1 VENLKTS
8 ELPQTRIDI
17 SKSETIRKAAARLI
31 PGSAA
36 GPEDASHSG
45 DGPRGPATSGTGT
58 HAARDG
64 VGAPPVIAKGK
75 GATLTDVDGKEYI
88 DYVCANGA
96 LMLGH
101 GDERIIAAVH
111 KAASKGWGFPSLTEM
126 SVRLA
131 ELVAGRFSSIDM
143 VRLLNSQ
150 ADAVAGA
157 IRLAR
162 AYTGRDRIVVIEGC
176 LRRAS
181 PGLPTDQESV
191 LLALDSGR
199 PSFVVPHNDADAA
212 ENLFREHGSLIAGMI
227 VDPVATGRGLIPPA
241 DGFLMTLRRLCDKHG
256 AVLIFDES
264 VTGFRVA
271 PGGAAAL
278 FEVMPDLIC
287 LGPALGGGLPLA
299 AYGGRKDLM
308 RLISSAWGVD
318 HTIGAS
324 QANAVAIAAG
334 IATLEAMSEPG
345 FYEDLEAKSVRLD
358 EGLRAAAAAAKAATS
373 HSRAGSLIG
382 MSFTSERVRTE
393 ALMRSTNTATPNRE
407 AARWTRYYHAMLDRG
422 IFLPPAPTA
431 CICVSAAHTDDQ
443 IDQTIEMAHD
453 VLRVIRAEGDE

>member
-1 VENLKTS
+1 
-8 ELPQTRIDI
+8 
-17 SKSETIRKAAARLI
+17 
-31 PGSAA
+31 
-36 GPEDASHSG
+36 
-45 DGPRGPATSGTGT
+45 
-58 HAARDG
+58 
-64 VGAPPVIAKGK
+64 
-75 GATLTDVDGKEYI
+75 
-88 DYVCANGA
+88 
-96 LMLGH
+96 
-101 GDERIIAAVH
+101 
-111 KAASKGWGFPSLTEM
+111 
-126 SVRLA
+126 
-131 ELVAGRFSSIDM
+131 
-143 VRLLNSQ
+143 
-150 ADAVAGA
+150 
-157 IRLAR
+157 
-162 AYTGRDRIVVIEGC
+162 
-176 LRRAS
+176 
-181 PGLPTDQESV
+181 
-191 LLALDSGR
+191 
-199 PSFVVPHNDADAA
+199 VVPHNDADAA

-227 VDPVATGRGLIPPA
+227 VDPIAGGRGLIPPA
-241 DGFLMTLRRLCDKHG
+241 DGFLMTLRRLCDEHG

-382 MSFTSERVRTE
+382 MSFTSERVRSID
-393 ALMRSTNTATPNRE
+393 AADPNRW